1 LICSQIICI
10 LNEEEKRTV
19 INLVIA
25 LSLSA
30 ILAVVAALAY
40 LIRKVGS
47 SGNGLP
53 ATSEWIDDLSL
64 DRYRPML
71 RMLDG
76 SDIAFL
82 RSQPGFTPDMAK
94 KLRAQRTQIFRG
106 YLRSLETDFGR
117 VCAAIKVVMLR
128 SQHDRPDLAE
138 ALIREQM
145 TFACA
150 MLSVRFHLVLYSLGV
165 CGVEVSRLVK
175 IFDGMRLELTTLVP
189 SAGRMAA

>member
-1 LICSQIICI
+1 M
-10 LNEEEKRTV
+10 NFV
-19 INLVIA
+19 IG
-25 LSLSA
+25 LSL
-30 ILAVVAALAY
+30 LAVLAVAATLAY
-40 LIRKVGS
+40 LIRKIGS

-53 ATSEWIDDLSL
+53 VTSEWIDDLSL

-82 RSQPGFTPDMAK
+82 RSQPGFTPDMAR

-128 SQHDRPDLAE
+128 SKHDRPDLAE

-145 TFACA
+145 TFVFA
-150 MLSVRFHLVLYSLGV
+150 MLSVRFHLFLYSLGV

>member
-1 LICSQIICI
+1 M
-10 LNEEEKRTV
+10 TFA
-19 INLVIA
+19 IA
-25 LSLSA
+25 LSLVSA
-30 ILAVVAALAY
+30 LTLVSVLAY

-47 SGNGLP
+47 AGKNLP
-53 ATSEWIDDLSL
+53 VTSEWIDDLSL

-82 RSQPGFTPDMAK
+82 RAQPGFTPDMGR

-117 VCAAIKVVMLR
+117 VCAAIKLVMLQ
-128 SQHDRPDLAE
+128 SKYDRPELAE
-138 ALIREQM
+138 TLLRQQI

-150 MLSVRFHLVLYSLGV
+150 MLSVRGHLVLYRMGV
-165 CGVEVSRLVK
+165 SGVEVSKLVN
-175 IFDGMRLELTTLVP
+175 IFDSMRLELRTMVP
-189 SAGRMAA
+189 AAGGMAA

>member
-1 LICSQIICI
+1 M
-10 LNEEEKRTV
+10 NFT
-19 INLVIA
+19 IA
-25 LSLSA
+25 LSLLIA
-30 ILAVVAALAY
+30 LAVVGWMAY

-47 SGNGLP
+47 CGSGLP
-53 ATSEWIDDLSL
+53 VTAEWIDDLSL

-76 SDIAFL
+76 TDIAFL
-82 RSQPGFTPDMAK
+82 KSQPGFTPNMAK

-117 VCAAIKVVMLR
+117 VCAALKLVMMQ
-128 SQHDRPDLAE
+128 SNHDRPDLAE
-138 ALIREQM
+138 ALIRQQL

-150 MLSVRFHLVLYSLGV
+150 MVSVRGNLVLYSLGI
-165 CGVEVSRLVK
+165 CGVEVSKLVK
-175 IFDGMRLELTTLVP
+175 IFDGLRLELTMLVP

>member
-1 LICSQIICI
+1 M
-10 LNEEEKRTV
+10 V
-19 INLVIA
+19 
-25 LSLSA
+25 LS
-30 ILAVVAALAY
+30 VVAALALVCVLAY

-47 SGNGLP
+47 AGKNLP
-53 ATSEWIDDLSL
+53 VTSEWIDDLSL

-82 RSQPGFTPDMAK
+82 RSQPGFTPDMGR

-117 VCAAIKVVMLR
+117 VCAAIKLVMLQ
-128 SQHDRPDLAE
+128 SKYDRPELAE
-138 ALIREQM
+138 TLLRQQV

-150 MLSVRFHLVLYSLGV
+150 MLSVRGSLFLYRMGV
-165 CGVEVSRLVK
+165 SRVEVSKLVN
-175 IFDGMRLELTTLVP
+175 IFDSMRLELRTMLP
-189 SAGRMAA
+189 AAGQMAA